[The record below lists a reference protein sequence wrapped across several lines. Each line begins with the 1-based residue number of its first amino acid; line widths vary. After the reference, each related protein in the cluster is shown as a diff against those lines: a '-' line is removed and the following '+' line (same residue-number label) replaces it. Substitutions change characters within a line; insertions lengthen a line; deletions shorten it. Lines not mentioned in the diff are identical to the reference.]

1 MENLLAYVTFLKLS
15 RRIHSRLM
23 CSNDGQACIELPHC
37 GSRDA
42 TNKENSTPT

>member
-1 MENLLAYVTFLKLS
+1 MENLLIYMTFLMLN
-15 RRIHSRLM
+15 RRIHSRLT
-23 CSNDGQACIELPHC
+23 CSNDSHACIELPHC